1 MESTVF
7 LVMPLAL
14 MFELEMNEESTL
26 EVVLERMKEY
36 PSEKDGSWIELYQ
49 SSTGQLR
56 VGSGR
61 VAFKVNGDETLSF
74 YSCGEQGYKRF
85 NGWNKPAVY
94 VSISQHYYS
103 SFRIKNNQTTYD
115 ELLEQHLNND
125 HKSGGYDL
133 KIIQANETPD
143 ADWGHLVYKVDD
155 SGVLQMVNSNVD
167 SSG

>member
-7 LVMPLAL
+7 LVMPTSL
-14 MFELEMNEESTL
+14 MFELEMNENSTL
-26 EVVLERMKEY
+26 EEVLEKTEQY
-36 PSEKDGSWIELYQ
+36 PLEKGGWIYFHQ
-49 SSTGQLR
+49 SGTGQLR

-61 VAFKVNGDETLSF
+61 VAFKVNEDETLSF

-85 NGWNKPAVY
+85 MSFNRPTLY
-94 VSISQHYYS
+94 VSVSQHYYS
-103 SFRIKNNQTTYD
+103 SFRITNNLTTYD

-125 HKSGGYDL
+125 HRSGGYDL
-133 KIIQANETPD
+133 KIIQSKDIPD